1 MLYELDYP
9 RTKTIRFAYILR
21 TGAYMCVAFLLMY
34 VISAL
39 LGLSAVALTEVSS
52 QIAIAI
58 VCVVVAVVL
67 FGAKKLGIFHMKDS
81 AHQH

>member
-1 MLYELDYP
+1 
-9 RTKTIRFAYILR
+9 
-21 TGAYMCVAFLLMY
+21 MY
-34 VISAL
+34 VTSAL